1 MAHKMPT
8 AVEASSLSV
17 ITAQAANPPAN
28 LQGGSSNHYQQPLVL
43 YVARVPGSRD
53 VFLTPLKPRE
63 KVVTAQD
70 VQSCL
75 YYLHMNSANDRGL
88 LNPQPAANSA
98 NTEATC
104 LQSLQA
110 SGPQRKPVPPPR
122 PIALAAELQ
131 GSNWS
136 DPPRIARRAV
146 PGQSTHDRGSLI
158 KTSAPTANLLPS
170 LPPRVR
176 HPLPPTPPSDQ
187 DSEMRRSSLHAENV
201 RLLRRASH
209 SEQSNPYVHK
219 YPEADLARV
228 SPRSSLAL
236 GDESCVDPDIG
247 SLTLIRRDPTVG
259 EQWNVATIVDPL
271 VEEVSSTT
279 DLDSSIRRKVKR
291 SGAPLLLDITNPG
304 YLQFVAPP
312 ADRAKGRKS
321 TSTTSTDD
329 EPAPEGTFRRRLY
342 MPGSKY
348 ADDHRYS
355 HGNVSSLQVP
365 RMQDERPP
373 PIMDR
378 RSKLYSFLSP
388 WEGRCE
394 FSTSAGGI
402 SLRCRH
408 ILPSSTGVLD
418 VSELRFNL
426 PSSSRSVPAVT
437 SKAEKRGSY
446 FSMHQR
452 MRSEDSWGGAPSP
465 RITPGADYDDAEG
478 DESRLD
484 LSLGQ
489 ERAGGGFGGKKAKL
503 GKLIIHPGG
512 LAMLDLVVA
521 ANMGLWWRAWERLG

>member
-1 MAHKMPT
+1 MAHDMPT
-8 AVEASSLSV
+8 PVEASSLAS
-17 ITAQAANPPAN
+17 ITTQAASPPAD
-28 LQGGSSNHYQQPLVL
+28 LQGGSSDRYQQPLVL

-75 YYLHMNSANDRGL
+75 YYLHMNVVAGQGL
-88 LNPQPAANSA
+88 LDPRPVPNSA
-98 NTEATC
+98 NSNAAC
-104 LQSLQA
+104 LPSLQA
-110 SGPQRKPVPPPR
+110 SGLQRKPIPPPR
-122 PIALAAELQ
+122 LSSLAVELENSDRLTRPPVIRKALHTNSGLNRV
-131 GSNWS
+131 SNIGTSTS
-136 DPPRIARRAV
+136 D
-146 PGQSTHDRGSLI
+146 S
-158 KTSAPTANLLPS
+158 NLLPR
-170 LPPRVR
+170 LPPQVQ
-176 HPLPPTPPSDQ
+176 HPLPPTPPGEQ
-187 DSEMRRSSLHAENV
+187 HTNIRRASLHADNV

-209 SEQSNPYVHK
+209 SEDSNPYLRT
-219 YPEADLARV
+219 YPEADLARL

-236 GDESCVDPDIG
+236 DDESRVDPDIG

-259 EQWNVATIVDPL
+259 EQWNVASILDPL
-271 VEEVSSTT
+271 VEEVSSSTT
-279 DLDSSIRRKVKR
+279 LDPSLKRKVKR
-291 SGAPLLLDITNPG
+291 SGAPLFLDITNSG

-312 ADRAKGRKS
+312 ADRTKSRNS
-321 TSTTSTDD
+321 TSTTSTEDA
-329 EPAPEGTFRRRLY
+329 PPPEGTFRRRLY

-348 ADDHRYS
+348 ADHRYS
-355 HGNVSSLQVP
+355 HGGISSLQVP
-365 RMQDERPP
+365 GTQDERPP

-388 WEGRCE
+388 WDGRCE
-394 FSTSAGGI
+394 FSTSAGGT

-408 ILPSSTGVLD
+408 VLPSSAGVLD

-452 MRSEDSWGGAPSP
+452 LRSEDSWAGAPSP
-465 RITPGADYDDAEG
+465 RITPGAAYDDAEG
-478 DESRLD
+478 AESRLD

-489 ERAGGGFGGKKAKL
+489 ERAGGGFGGKQAKL

-512 LAMLDLVVA
+512 LVMLDLVVA

>member
-1 MAHKMPT
+1 MAHDMST
-8 AVEASSLSV
+8 AVQASSLSA
-17 ITAQAANPPAN
+17 ITTQAASPPAN
-28 LQGGSSNHYQQPLVL
+28 LQGNSSDPYQQPLVL
-43 YVARVPGSRD
+43 YIARVPGSRD

-75 YYLHMNSANDRGL
+75 YYLHMSSVTDRGL
-88 LNPQPAANSA
+88 LGTRPVPNSA
-98 NTEATC
+98 NANAAC
-104 LQSLQA
+104 LPSLQA
-110 SGPQRKPVPPPR
+110 SGLQRKPVPPPR
-122 PIALAAELQ
+122 PNSLAAESQNSDRLSRPSIVRKALHT
-131 GSNWS
+131 GSGLVCVS
-136 DPPRIARRAV
+136 
-146 PGQSTHDRGSLI
+146 GTG
-158 KTSAPTANLLPS
+158 TSASDSNLLPR

-176 HPLPPTPPSDQ
+176 HPLPPTPPDEQ
-187 DSEMRRSSLHAENV
+187 HTDIIRASLHADNV

-209 SEQSNPYVHK
+209 SEDSNPYLRT
-219 YPEADLARV
+219 YPGADPARS

-236 GDESCVDPDIG
+236 DDESRVDPDIG

-259 EQWNVATIVDPL
+259 EQWNVASIVDPL
-271 VEEVSSTT
+271 VEEVSSSTT
-279 DLDSSIRRKVKR
+279 LDPSLKPKIKR
-291 SGAPLLLDITNPG
+291 SGAPLSLDITNPG

-312 ADRAKGRKS
+312 ADRAKSRNS

-329 EPAPEGTFRRRLY
+329 EPPPEGVFRRRLY

-348 ADDHRYS
+348 ADHRYS
-355 HGNVSSLQVP
+355 HGGVSSLQVP
-365 RMQDERPP
+365 GTQDERPP

-388 WEGRCE
+388 WDGRCE
-394 FSTSAGGI
+394 FSTSAGGT

-408 ILPSSTGVLD
+408 ILPGSTRVLD

-437 SKAEKRGSY
+437 SEAEKRGSY
-446 FSMHQR
+446 FSKHQR
-452 MRSEDSWGGAPSP
+452 MRSENSWGGAPSP
-465 RITPGADYDDAEG
+465 RITPGANHDDMDG
-478 DESRLD
+478 DDSRLD

-489 ERAGGGFGGKKAKL
+489 ERAGGGFGGKQAKL